1 MRTAHR
7 VPPTAAAAAAH
18 ARRMRLPCGAQEHV
32 GAMQE
37 SFASKLNLLTDK
49 VDKLVAAM
57 EASQPSQGSGGGVSY
72 SIG

>member
-1 MRTAHR
+1 MSS
-7 VPPTAAAAAAH
+7 
-18 ARRMRLPCGAQEHV
+18 EHV

-37 SFASKLNLLTDK
+37 SFASKLSLLTDK

-72 SIG
+72 SIGS